1 MIMLGVIIFM
11 VLALGGFCIIASDD
25 LTKKTSLSVHSWC
38 IVIFILCAI
47 IGCLFACKDY
57 VRTESIRDYT
67 EGKYRLEEVIYSD
80 TTYVVKKN
88 KHE

>member
-1 MIMLGVIIFM
+1 MLGVIIFM
-11 VLALGGFCIIASDD
+11 VLALGGFCMISSED
-25 LTKKTSLSVHSWC
+25 LTSKTRLSVHSWF
-38 IVIFILCAI
+38 IVIFILAAI
-47 IGCLFACKDY
+47 IGCLFAGKDY

-67 EGKYRLEEVIYSD
+67 EGKYRLEEVVYSD